1 MVIYIKYY
9 YFVEVI
15 YIYINILKEIIL
27 SNKLLEKYGITKI
40 GIFGS
45 TARGENGN
53 DIDILV
59 DEDISYKKLIL
70 FKKELEQLSNKKVD
84 IMIKK
89 YANPIVL
96 YRAEKEIIYVA

>member
-15 YIYINILKEIIL
+15 CIYINILKEIIL